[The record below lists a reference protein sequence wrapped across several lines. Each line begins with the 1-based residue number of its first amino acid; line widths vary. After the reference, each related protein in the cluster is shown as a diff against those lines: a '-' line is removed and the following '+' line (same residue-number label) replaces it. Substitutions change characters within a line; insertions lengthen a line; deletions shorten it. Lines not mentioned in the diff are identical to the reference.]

1 MNNNSENIKEWD
13 KPLFETSFKETGNWH
28 AKESREKVGEIIYTL
43 YEGLQ
48 NVYES
53 IGGFYDEEVYQ
64 KALEIEFKLTDM
76 FDVKPQYK
84 VPVIYE
90 GEQISNQYFDFVV
103 IPNKKKFDLKP
114 NEIPAFI
121 LEIKKQKYSN
131 ISEETDDS
139 LGRRRTRQQLWRY
152 LDLCQKSNNK
162 SLNQIKWGVLANF
175 SKKLE
180 TYDMAPTMAIHN
192 TDDGVDLELWYRD
205 AKSMDLYI
213 YSEKEKVQ
221 IDNKKAFKQYLQ
233 GLETGQRTTGF
244 SEEDKEAMF
253 QNTSDEVQF
262 NFTTLSLVK
271 FIDKL
276 GEKEPLIYDIHVK
289 DRTIIIPYGIEN
301 YKEILET
308 RAEELKIDKND
319 KRLVA
324 LLFVI
329 KETEKYFENKD

>member
-1 MNNNSENIKEWD
+1 MNNNSENIQEWD

-53 IGGFYDEEVYQ
+53 IDGFYDEEVYQ

-121 LEIKKQKYSN
+121 LEIKKQNYSN

-205 AKSMDLYI
+205 AKSMELYI

-221 IDNKKAFKQYLQ
+221 IDNKKAFKEYLQ
-233 GLETGQRTTGF
+233 GLESGQRTTAF
-244 SEEDKEAMF
+244 SKEDKEAMF

-262 NFTTLSLVK
+262 NFANLSLVK

-276 GEKEPLIYDIHVK
+276 GEKEPLVYDIHVK
-289 DRTIIIPYGIEN
+289 DRTIIIPYGLEN

>member
-13 KPLFETSFKETGNWH
+13 KPLFETNFKETENWY
-28 AKESREKVGEIIYTL
+28 AKESREKVGEIIYSL

-53 IGGFYDEEVYQ
+53 LGGFYEEEIYQ
-64 KALEIEFKLTDM
+64 KALEIEFQMTDLFKVM
-76 FDVKPQYK
+76 PQYK

-90 GEQISNQYFDFVV
+90 DKQISNQFFDFLV
-103 IPNKKKFDLKP
+103 IPNKKEFDLKP

-121 LEIKKQKYSN
+121 LEIKKQNYSN

-152 LDLCQKSNNK
+152 LDLCQKSKNEK
-162 SLNQIKWGVLANF
+162 LNQIKWGVLANF

-180 TYDMAPTMAIHN
+180 TQDLAPNRTIHN
-192 TDDGVDLELWYRD
+192 TDDGVDLELWYR
-205 AKSMDLYI
+205 ATKSMDLYI
-213 YSEKEKVQ
+213 YSEKEKVE
-221 IDNKKAFKQYLQ
+221 IDNKKAFKEYLEA
-233 GLETGQRTTGF
+233 LESGQKTTAF
-244 SEEDKEAMF
+244 SNEHKEAMF
-253 QNTSDEVQF
+253 QNTSDEIQF
-262 NFTTLSLVK
+262 NFETLSLVK

-276 GEKEPLIYDIHVK
+276 GEKEPLVYDIHVK
-289 DRTIIIPYGIEN
+289 DRSIIIPFGLEN
-301 YKEILET
+301 YKNILET

-319 KRLVA
+319 KRLVT